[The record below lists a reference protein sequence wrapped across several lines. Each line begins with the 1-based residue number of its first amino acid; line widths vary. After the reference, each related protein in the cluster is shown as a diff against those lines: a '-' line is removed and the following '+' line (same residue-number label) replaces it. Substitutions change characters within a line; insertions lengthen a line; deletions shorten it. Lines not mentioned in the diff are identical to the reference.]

1 MKPIGR
7 IRTLKKREGTGRF
20 TRVGDIP
27 RTLRPTETESLRD
40 ISQDDDIVLY
50 RRGQAYKIDKQAELE
65 KRAVDIN
72 RVYGSVHERIFF
84 RELEKRRL
92 KHGINFLFQ
101 ASMEGAR
108 PRGMRAGGRQLGG
121 IVVDFA
127 FIDRPMVVQVQGG
140 FWHRFR
146 SAEIR
151 DNLQAQRLNERGW
164 EVRFIEDY
172 ELESPELTE
181 AWMRRN
187 VDMKVLGGIP
197 PGFTPVVVGYGVI
210 R

>member
-1 MKPIGR
+1 MKPIPR
-7 IRTLKKREGTGRF
+7 IRTLKKQVGTGRF
-20 TRVGDIP
+20 TRVGDVP
-27 RTLRPTETESLRD
+27 RTLRPTETEPLRIPD
-40 ISQDDDIVLY
+40 LPDDIILY
-50 RRGQAYKIDKQAELE
+50 RRTNAYKMDEQAALEL
-65 KRAVDIN
+65 RAVNIN

-92 KHGINFLFQ
+92 QHGIHFLFQ

-108 PRGMRAGGRQLGG
+108 PRGMRVGGRQLGG

-151 DNLQAQRLNERGW
+151 DRVQAQRLNERGW
-164 EVRFIEDY
+164 HVEFIEDY
-172 ELESPELTE
+172 ELEDPFLTE
-181 AWMRRN
+181 EWLKRHVDRR
-187 VDMKVLGGIP
+187 VLGSVP
-197 PGFTPVVVGYGVI
+197 AGFAPVSSYGVV